1 MSNVEHPEHYN
12 AGAVEGI
19 DGVEAATES
28 LSGFEGFCAGNA
40 IKYLWR
46 WKHKGGV
53 EDLEK
58 AKWYI
63 DKLIERAKQ

>member
-12 AGAVEGI
+12 VGAVDCI
-19 DGVEAATES
+19 DRIEAATES

>member
-12 AGAVEGI
+12 A
-19 DGVEAATES
+19 
-28 LSGFEGFCAGNA
+28 
-40 IKYLWR
+40 
-46 WKHKGGV
+46 GGV